1 MKQDLRK
8 QTIKYLKGVGE
19 YRANLFQ
26 EQGIESIN
34 DLLEFFPKDYLEQSL
49 NVVINEDQLNT
60 LISFIGN
67 IAEVK
72 EKMTST
78 GTRQFIV
85 TVDVNEVFVDLIWF
99 RYGKWM
105 SRSFQSGGRLWVSGI
120 LTDFNGRYQVI
131 HPQLEVLNER
141 ENLHDFWKKRSV
153 LPVYPAVGN
162 ISQTLMRNLIYSI
175 FANYHQYIEET
186 LPEHIIQKYKYDD
199 RKTALQKV
207 HFNTNPKN
215 INTLKDRFVFEE
227 LFYQQIMMI
236 KNKSKRERAVKSKPF
251 ILKRTYTAQLLESLP
266 FALTGAQN
274 RVIKE
279 IFTDMQSDR
288 QMSRLLQGDVGSGKT
303 IVTLFAM
310 LLAKENGYQAAL
322 MAPTEILAEQHFRTI
337 SLMTENM
344 PDLKI
349 GLLLGGVSKAKNMLK
364 LQILEGEVDI
374 VVGTHALIQK
384 DVLFKNLAFI
394 AVDEQHRFGV
404 MQRAALSLRH
414 HQPDLL
420 YLSATPIPRSLALT
434 IFGELDVS
442 IINELPPTRK
452 PIKTKWVYE
461 HAKIRVYQEIE
472 REIKAGRQVYIVC
485 PLIEES
491 EKSDLLA
498 AETLLTELQRNYF
511 PNYKSALLH
520 GKMKNKAKE
529 EIMQMYVR
537 NEIQILVS
545 TTVIEV
551 GIDVPNASVMMIEH
565 AERFGLSQLHQLRG
579 RVGRGADQSYCYLV
593 SYRTTEI
600 AKQRLS
606 IMEKSNDGFIIA
618 EKDLELRGP
627 GEFYGK
633 HQSGLPPYKFANLA
647 LNQECLHRARADAQE
662 LLEDDPEL
670 SKEKNAL
677 IKQLYDDYYA
687 GQEKLI
693 DY

>member
-215 INTLKDRFVFEE
+215 INTL
-227 LFYQQIMMI
+227 
-236 KNKSKRERAVKSKPF
+236 
-251 ILKRTYTAQLLESLP
+251 
-266 FALTGAQN
+266 
-274 RVIKE
+274 
-279 IFTDMQSDR
+279 
-288 QMSRLLQGDVGSGKT
+288 
-303 IVTLFAM
+303 
-310 LLAKENGYQAAL
+310 
-322 MAPTEILAEQHFRTI
+322 
-337 SLMTENM
+337 
-344 PDLKI
+344 
-349 GLLLGGVSKAKNMLK
+349 
-364 LQILEGEVDI
+364 
-374 VVGTHALIQK
+374 
-384 DVLFKNLAFI
+384 
-394 AVDEQHRFGV
+394 
-404 MQRAALSLRH
+404 
-414 HQPDLL
+414 
-420 YLSATPIPRSLALT
+420 
-434 IFGELDVS
+434 
-442 IINELPPTRK
+442 
-452 PIKTKWVYE
+452 
-461 HAKIRVYQEIE
+461 
-472 REIKAGRQVYIVC
+472 
-485 PLIEES
+485 
-491 EKSDLLA
+491 
-498 AETLLTELQRNYF
+498 
-511 PNYKSALLH
+511 
-520 GKMKNKAKE
+520 
-529 EIMQMYVR
+529 
-537 NEIQILVS
+537 
-545 TTVIEV
+545 
-551 GIDVPNASVMMIEH
+551 
-565 AERFGLSQLHQLRG
+565 
-579 RVGRGADQSYCYLV
+579 
-593 SYRTTEI
+593 
-600 AKQRLS
+600 
-606 IMEKSNDGFIIA
+606 
-618 EKDLELRGP
+618 
-627 GEFYGK
+627 
-633 HQSGLPPYKFANLA
+633 
-647 LNQECLHRARADAQE
+647 
-662 LLEDDPEL
+662 
-670 SKEKNAL
+670 
-677 IKQLYDDYYA
+677 
-687 GQEKLI
+687 
-693 DY
+693 